1 MNEWDIWQSA
11 STATDKLQ
19 PGSWQIPGNEVFGL
33 VHRATGPAP
42 ARRACWVVSA
52 HWLYFGRL
60 FILITGLITSAG
72 SFPASWGVKSLCCW
86 KNDCLWSHPFHLGS
100 LLLLS
105 LLPPCPNKW
114 LLLHHKAFC
123 TSISLYPCVEWN
135 RAERVPPCPHCA
147 DTERDTIIRQ
157 EGKMTFESEQMHPGP
172 ILCFI

>member
-33 VHRATGPAP
+33 VHRATGSAP

-72 SFPASWGVKSLCCW
+72 SFPTSWGVKSFCCW
-86 KNDCLWSHPFHLGS
+86 MNNCLWSHPFHLGS

-105 LLPPCPNKW
+105 LLPLALTSGSCFITKHSALPSPFIPVWSGTEQREFLPAHIVLTLKETQSSGRKERW
-114 LLLHHKAFC
+114 L
-123 TSISLYPCVEWN
+123 
-135 RAERVPPCPHCA
+135 
-147 DTERDTIIRQ
+147 
-157 EGKMTFESEQMHPGP
+157 ESEQMHPGP